1 MSKRKGDDRLDEM
14 VKILKLLAD
23 KTRLT
28 LLDILGDGERCVCDL
43 VEALQTTQPNISQH
57 LRKLREAGLVQET
70 RRGHWAYYK
79 LTVDHLPYVKAT
91 LEAVP
96 TTEARRK
103 LQKPSTDSSCC
114 N

>member
-1 MSKRKGDDRLDEM
+1 M

-28 LLDILGDGERCVCDL
+28 ILDILGDGERCVCDL
-43 VEALQTTQPNISQH
+43 VESLQTTQPNISQH

-70 RRGHWAYYK
+70 RRGQWAYYQ

-91 LEAVP
+91 LAAVP
-96 TTEARRK
+96 ATEARRK
-103 LQKPSTDSSCC
+103 LQKPNTGSNCC